1 MPRPGLTPDS
11 PSYVI
16 NVSRPVAPR
25 RWTAMAMAPF
35 ELLAVAWTAPLVI
48 LLLMLPI
55 GLAVALVLWVIRLIP
70 N

>member
-11 PSYVI
+11 ASYVMD
-16 NVSRPVAPR
+16 VSRPVAPR
-25 RWTAMAMAPF
+25 RWTAMVMAPF

-55 GLAVALVLWVIRLIP
+55 GLAAALAVWVARQIF
-70 N
+70 

>member
-1 MPRPGLTPDS
+1 MPRSALTPDS

-16 NVSRPVAPR
+16 DVSRPVAPR
-25 RWTAMAMAPF
+25 RWTAMVMAPV

-55 GLAVALVLWVIRLIP
+55 GIAVALAVWVARSIL
-70 N
+70 